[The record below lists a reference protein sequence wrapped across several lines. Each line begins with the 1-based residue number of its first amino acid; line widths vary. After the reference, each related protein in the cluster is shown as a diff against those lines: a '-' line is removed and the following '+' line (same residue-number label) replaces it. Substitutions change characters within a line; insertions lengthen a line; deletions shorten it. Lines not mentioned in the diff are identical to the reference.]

1 MTVEQHETFVKRDIH
16 HGSLLALFWLYCVL
30 DVDVLELYTD
40 FDSAVLCKEDASD
53 YAKKPS

>member
-30 DVDVLELYTD
+30 DLYTD
-40 FDSAVLCKEDASD
+40 FGSAVLCKEDVSD
-53 YAKKPS
+53 HAKKQS